1 MPRRLWRQNM
11 KKTFTA
17 NLNGTVFHI
26 EEDAFDQLQR
36 YLASIRARLGSSGD
50 ANEIMADIEAR
61 IAELLT
67 ERLHGRQAVA
77 LADVDHIKQV
87 MGQPEDYA
95 GDEEA
100 AGPTM
105 AGASSGGYRPH
116 KRFYRD
122 PDDKKVAGVLSGLGH
137 YLGMDPIWLRILFV
151 VLVLAGWGFPA
162 VLYFV
167 MWALVPEANTA
178 AEKLEMKGEPV
189 TVDNIKRMFEE
200 GAERFKTGA
209 EQMAQEAREMGRRYK
224 QQGYRAAYD
233 RNSTA
238 HRLLDALG
246 KVLGVFLLFISV
258 IIGLSLVAALGG
270 TAFFSSVQTGEGT
283 PFWSLPGLVFPDAF
297 SSAAFT
303 FSVFMLCT
311 IPVVLLMLASLWLLF
326 RLRTPRWFGWLLSV
340 LFILALALI
349 TWLGIR
355 TGWDFRA
362 RAEHTTS
369 LALPMPASG
378 TLHIRAGDDGNFS
391 RVRQFSYARGTV
403 TYSTD
408 LFDLAGDSARL
419 DLGRLHVQASPDS
432 QFHLLTRRIARARD
446 ANMARGKAERINSSF
461 AWHDDTLRL
470 SGRYAFP
477 KNDKLRAQ
485 QLVYVLQVPIGG
497 RINLL
502 PSSSMLMHQWMDDD
516 SDAAH
521 GDMVGR
527 SWTMTKDGLKPV
539 QAGRTGNAEQRHGDA
554 THAFGTVEVP
564 NVFRFFGNF
573 TIR

>member
-1 MPRRLWRQNM
+1 M

-26 EEDAFDQLQR
+26 EEDAFQQLQG
-36 YLASIRARLGSSGD
+36 YLANIRARLSGSGD

-67 ERLHGRQAVA
+67 ERLQGRQAV
-77 LADVDHIKQV
+77 LVADVDHIKQV

-95 GDEEA
+95 GDEEP
-100 AGPTM
+100 AGPAMT
-105 AGASSGGYRPH
+105 GARSGGYRAH

-122 PDDKKVAGVLSGLGH
+122 PDDKKLAGVLSGLGH

-167 MWALVPEANTA
+167 MWALVPEAITA

-189 TVDNIKRMFEE
+189 TVDNIKRMFDE
-200 GAERFKTGA
+200 GAERFKAGA
-209 EQMAQEAREMGRRYK
+209 EHMAQEAREMGRRYK

-233 RNSTA
+233 RNSGA
-238 HRLLDALG
+238 YRLFDALG
-246 KVLGVFLLFISV
+246 KILGMFLLFISV
-258 IIGLSLVAALGG
+258 IIGLALVAALGG
-270 TAFFSSVQTGEGT
+270 TAFWSGTQAGDGT

-303 FSVFMLCT
+303 FSVFVLCT
-311 IPVVLLMLASLWLLF
+311 VPVVLLMLASLWLLF
-326 RLRTPRWFGWLLSV
+326 RLHTPRWLGWLLSA
-340 LFILALALI
+340 LFIMALAVA

-355 TGWDFRA
+355 TGWEFRA
-362 RAEHTTS
+362 RAEHTSS
-369 LALPMPASG
+369 LVLPPPAQG
-378 TLHIRAGDDGNFS
+378 TLHIRAGENGNFS
-391 RVRQFSYARGTV
+391 RTQQFSLTNGTV
-403 TYSTD
+403 MYSTD
-408 LFDLAGDSARL
+408 LFDLRGDSARL
-419 DLGRLHVQASPDS
+419 ELGRLQVQASPDS

-446 ANMARGKAERINSSF
+446 ADLARGKAERISNSF

-485 QLVYVLQVPIGG
+485 QLVYVLQVPVGG

-502 PSSSMLMHQWMDDD
+502 PSSSMLMHDWMDDD
-516 SDAAH
+516 GNDTH
-521 GDMVGR
+521 GYMVGR
-527 SWTMTKDGLKPV
+527 TWTMTRDGLKPL
-539 QAGRTGNAEQRHGDA
+539 QGGNMIRGSNGTDRAPRA
-554 THAFGTVEVP
+554 SATVEFP
-564 NVFRFFGNF
+564 NPFRFFGNF
-573 TIR
+573 TMQ